1 MFIVSVSSEALV
13 QHVDCTCAV
22 LFSPF
27 VAGVQFFS
35 CMCVNLDL
43 TGKAFFFLSCLT
55 GLFTLN
61 RSVAS

>member
-1 MFIVSVSSEALV
+1 MFIVSVSSQALV

-35 CMCVNLDL
+35 CMCVINRK
-43 TGKAFFFLSCLT
+43 GVYFLSCLT
-55 GLFTLN
+55 GSFTLN

>member
-27 VAGVQFFS
+27 VAGVQFFLA
-35 CMCVNLDL
+35 CVLIYPINRK
-43 TGKAFFFLSCLT
+43 GVFFFIMSDWLIYT
-55 GLFTLN
+55 
-61 RSVAS
+61 